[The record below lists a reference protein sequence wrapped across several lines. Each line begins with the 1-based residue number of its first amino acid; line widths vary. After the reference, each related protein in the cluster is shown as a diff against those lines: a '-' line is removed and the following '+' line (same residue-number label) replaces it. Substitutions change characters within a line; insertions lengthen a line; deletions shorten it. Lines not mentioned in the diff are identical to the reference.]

1 MTGINPVTGYNPT
14 LYAPQQQAVVGY
26 SGVQNPVAT
35 GFPQQG
41 LNTVG
46 GTVGGEQTDLQKI
59 LAESNALAVEG
70 TTVVAPKVIAIAQ
83 ETEKLKS
90 ATKANEQLQQQNL
103 ALKAQIQAA
112 SLKGQQ
118 QGIQGNALQ
127 QLEATMPTATL
138 TPSTGVTTVP
148 TGVPSTAT
156 TVPTPSGGMSQD
168 MVDALSSGNL
178 GQLGKATVESA
189 LSGKDEVFAALEK
202 AKLVG
207 AYKKALI
214 ANGIPADQA
223 QALAEQQVTAEQT
236 GQQVAVAQP
245 QQPVVVPN
253 TAVVPQQLVAQPV
266 VQQPSIPQDTV
277 LQQPTVL
284 PAQVQP
290 QVQPQVLPVPTAT
303 TGAGQ
308 VNIPGV
314 GLVDR
319 SILAGLLQNT
329 TPEAVEAQ
337 AQQQA
342 LLQQQQQ
349 QVATATPRSIL
360 PTVEP
365 TPTTLMP
372 AQPVATVGTPSP
384 FVLSPLPTLVQ
395 PTVGGANTLMPT
407 VPQANTSVTQ
417 QADATTVPQNPA
429 EARYQQSLAT
439 LKAQGQDISTM
450 PATLAERDYKRRKKH
465 QAIMAKF
472 LKPPKLYVP
481 KADDNKYA
489 YLGGADDA

>member
-14 LYAPQQQAVVGY
+14 LYAPQQQAVAGY
-26 SGVQNPVAT
+26 NGVQPQVAT

-127 QLEATMPTATL
+127 QLQATMPTTTL
-138 TPSTGVTTVP
+138 TPSTATTVP
-148 TGVPSTAT
+148 TGVAPTAT
-156 TVPTPSGGMSQD
+156 AVPTPSGGMSQD
-168 MVDALSSGNL
+168 MVNALNSGNL

-189 LSGKDEVFAALEK
+189 LSGKDEVFNALNK
-202 AKLVG
+202 ARLVG
-207 AYKKALI
+207 VYKKALI

-266 VQQPSIPQDTV
+266 VQQPSIPQETV

-284 PAQVQP
+284 P
-290 QVQPQVLPVPTAT
+290 
-303 TGAGQ
+303 
-308 VNIPGV
+308 
-314 GLVDR
+314 
-319 SILAGLLQNT
+319 
-329 TPEAVEAQ
+329 AQ

-349 QVATATPRSIL
+349 QVATAAPRSIL